1 MTLAEVAD
9 FLSIA
14 TGVDK
19 RTIGEVDVRAW
30 QLVLDDIAFADA
42 VTAMRTHYREN
53 TRPVMPADIVQRVKP
68 TPGYNN
74 NVEKGIF

>member
-30 QLVLDDIAFADA
+30 QLVLDDIAFPDA
-42 VTAMRTHYREN
+42 VTAMRAYYREN
-53 TRPVMPADIVQRVKP
+53 TRPVMPADIVQRIKP
-68 TPGYNN
+68 TPGYENY
-74 NVEKGIF
+74 VEKGIF